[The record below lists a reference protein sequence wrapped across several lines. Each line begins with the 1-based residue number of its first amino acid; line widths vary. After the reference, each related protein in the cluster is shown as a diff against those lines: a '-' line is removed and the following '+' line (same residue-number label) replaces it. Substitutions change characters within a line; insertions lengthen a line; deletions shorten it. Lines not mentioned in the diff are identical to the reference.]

1 MRKLNKSPATFIAD
15 ILSTVHQSMN
25 NSQYYLSLKHH
36 IGACSIDRRNLIK
49 AIMITTSDR

>member
-15 ILSTVHQSMN
+15 ILSMVHQSMN

-36 IGACSIDRRNLIK
+36 IGACSMTKSYQGNYDN
-49 AIMITTSDR
+49 D